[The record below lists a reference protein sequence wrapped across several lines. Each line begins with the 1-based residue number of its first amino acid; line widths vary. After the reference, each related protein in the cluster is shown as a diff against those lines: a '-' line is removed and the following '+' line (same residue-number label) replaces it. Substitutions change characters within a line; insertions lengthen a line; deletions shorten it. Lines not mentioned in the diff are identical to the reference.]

1 MADLTANPDSAT
13 TLAATAVNVSV
24 LANDTLDGSPVA
36 LGDLTGPPTIV
47 TPPAQGTAVVQPDG
61 TVTYTPPA
69 GFCGQVTFEYQI
81 EAPDAPVGACLCV
94 SSGEGLS
101 IFGGVPDTFDRGLPL
116 TVHYADACSVFEYFD
131 DAWYQ
136 SGGGT
141 EDCWNDL
148 YEIPPGVTVTISQG
162 EQRVQLT
169 TCTLAATRMGTN
181 LDGTWWGPEGF
192 VGDTLV
198 LTFDGI
204 DYPATHDGAGWAFA
218 DDELP
223 VPFTMTAWDALVVVN
238 QYEQDPVEVHY
249 CGSIMRQCIVYAN
262 NVDAWGGSGNAS
274 NLQRA
279 AIGNIPVW
287 LAAAFDNGSGIEITF
302 EGETEATYYGTDE
315 TTAYYVGGP
324 NHSGPVSGN
333 GVVVSS
339 LTGESSCLSYYIPEG
354 S

>member
-1 MADLTANPDSAT
+1 MTLTANPDSAT
-13 TLAATAVNVSV
+13 TPAGTPVTVAV

-47 TPPAQGTAVVQPDG
+47 TPPAHGTATPNPDG

-81 EAPDAPVGACLCV
+81 EAPDAPAGACLCV
-94 SSGEGLS
+94 SRGEGLS

-116 TVHYADACSVFEYFD
+116 TVHYADACGVFEYFD
-131 DAWYQ
+131 SAWFM

-148 YEIPPGVTVTISQG
+148 YEIPSGVTVTISQG
-162 EQRVQLT
+162 EQSVQLT
-169 TCTLAATRMGTN
+169 ACTLDATRMGTN
-181 LDGTWWGPEGF
+181 LDGTWWGPQGS

-204 DYPATHDGAGWAFA
+204 DYPATNNGTGWVFD
-218 DDELP
+218 DDEPP

-249 CGSIMRQCIVYAN
+249 CGSIARQCFVLAN
-262 NVDAWGGSGNAS
+262 NVDAWGSGGSNY
-274 NLQRA
+274 NLYRGGLA
-279 AIGNIPVW
+279 NPPAW
-287 LAAAFDNGSGIEITF
+287 LLAAFDNQTPITIDFGSGTP
-302 EGETEATYYGTDE
+302 THYTLPYT
-315 TTAYYVGGP
+315 TTAEWASGP
-324 NHSGPVSGN
+324 EVYGPVSG
-333 GVVVSS
+333 VATVSDG
-339 LTGESSCLSYYIPEG
+339 TNSSCLSYYIPEG